1 MKRIQNCSN
10 YCPEGIMNNNNGCHG
25 YLGKILILILLVN
38 LTNCQNPFLPL
49 TVNKEYLDEA
59 LNGYYRINEV

>member
-1 MKRIQNCSN
+1 
-10 YCPEGIMNNNNGCHG
+10 MNNNNGCHG